1 MNFEQLVTLC
11 RETHEAIRARAVR
24 AVDLSLVVRNWLFG
38 RYIVEF
44 EQDGADRAAYGAGL
58 MDALAER
65 LKSHGIKGGSATR
78 LRLYRSFYREYQEI
92 GQVMSGSLSA
102 ENRAAGIQ
110 PTLSVESSSADLTPQ
125 IQPTPSGELASA
137 ASGQLTL
144 AESVNALS
152 QRFPLGWSHYVE
164 LLTIDSS
171 DERRFYEIEAAAN
184 QWSVRELQRQIA
196 ASLYQRLALS
206 RDKEE
211 IRRLATEGQVVEKAA
226 DLIKNPLVLEFL
238 GLEER
243 PHYSEQELESAIID
257 QLESFLLELGKGF
270 LFEARQKRFTFDN
283 DHFFVDLVFYNRL
296 LRCYVLIDLKRDK
309 LTHQDLGQMQMYVNY
324 FDRHVKLPDELPT
337 IGIVLCH
344 RKNDALVELTLPQ
357 DANIFASK
365 YQLYLPSKEELKA
378 RLEQITHNL
387 EGEENS

>member
-1 MNFEQLVTLC
+1 MNFDHLVELC
-11 RETHEAIRARAVR
+11 RLTHEEMQKQAVR
-24 AVDLSLVVRNWLFG
+24 AVDLTLVVRNWLFG
-38 RYIVEF
+38 RYIVEY
-44 EQDGADRAAYGAGL
+44 EQQGADRAAYGAGL
-58 MDALAER
+58 MEALTSR
-65 LKSHGIKGGSATR
+65 LKPLGIKGVSATR
-78 LRLYRSFYREYQEI
+78 LRLYRTFYREYGE
-92 GQVMSGSLSA
+92 
-102 ENRAAGIQ
+102 IQ
-110 PTLSVESSSADLTPQ
+110 PTLSGESATALLPAS
-125 IQPTPSGELASA
+125 IQPTPSVELTPAEETA
-137 ASGQLTL
+137 AELVK
-144 AESVNALS
+144 SVQSLIR
-152 QRFPLGWSHYVE
+152 RFPLGWSHYVE
-164 LLTIDSS
+164 LLTIESPE
-171 DERRFYEIEAAAN
+171 ERRFYEIEAAAN

-196 ASLYQRLALS
+196 SSLYERLALS

-211 IRRLATEGQVVEKAA
+211 IRRLATDGQIVEKAA

-238 GLEER
+238 GLAER
-243 PHYSEQELESAIID
+243 PHYYEDDLESAIID

-344 RKNDALVELTLPQ
+344 RKNDALVELTLPEN
-357 DANIFASK
+357 ANIFASK

-378 RLEQITHNL
+378 RLEQITHDL
-387 EGEENS
+387 EGGEPL

>member
-1 MNFEQLVTLC
+1 MNFDHLVELC
-11 RETHEAIRARAVR
+11 RLTHEEMQKQAVR
-24 AVDLSLVVRNWLFG
+24 AVDLTLVVRNWLFG
-38 RYIVEF
+38 RYIVEY
-44 EQDGADRAAYGAGL
+44 EQQGADRAAYGAGL
-58 MDALAER
+58 MEALTSR
-65 LKSHGIKGGSATR
+65 LNPLGIKGVSATR
-78 LRLYRSFYREYQEI
+78 LRLYRTFYREY
-92 GQVMSGSLSA
+92 GD
-102 ENRAAGIQ
+102 IQ
-110 PTLSVESSSADLTPQ
+110 PTLSGESATALLPAA
-125 IQPTPSGELASA
+125 IQPTPSVEL
-137 ASGQLTL
+137 TPVDETT
-144 AESVNALS
+144 AELVKSVQSLIR
-152 QRFPLGWSHYVE
+152 RFPLGWSHYVE
-164 LLTIDSS
+164 LLTIASP

-196 ASLYQRLALS
+196 SSLYERLALS

-211 IRRLATEGQVVEKAA
+211 IRRLATDGQIVEKAA

-238 GLEER
+238 GLAER
-243 PHYSEQELESAIID
+243 PHYSEDDLESAIID

-270 LFEARQKRFTFDN
+270 LFEARQKRFTFGN

-344 RKNDALVELTLPQ
+344 RKNDALVELTLPP

-378 RLEQITHNL
+378 RLEQITHDL
-387 EGEENS
+387 EGGEPL